1 VYVLVLMNEVPGGA
15 EAAAL
20 PEDAHEGY
28 IDSLIARNL
37 VLLGGPFAGRVG
49 DATAA
54 YVLHCDGMSSAREI
68 AADDPLA
75 VAGAVSLEFVE
86 WQLVGI
92 DPAAIEPS
100 LAV

>member
-1 VYVLVLMNEVPGGA
+1 VYVLVLVNEVPG
-15 EAAAL
+15 AAAAGL

-37 VLLGGPFAGRVG
+37 VLLGGSFAGRVG

-54 YVLHCDGMSSAREI
+54 YVPHCDGMSAAREI
-68 AADDPLA
+68 AAEDPLA
-75 VAGAVSLEFVE
+75 MAGAVKLEFVE

-100 LAV
+100 LAG

>member
-1 VYVLVLMNEVPGGA
+1 MNEVPGA

-20 PEDAHEGY
+20 PEDAHEDY

-37 VLLGGPFAGRVG
+37 VLLGGSFAGRVG
-49 DATAA
+49 AATAA
-54 YVLHCDGMSSAREI
+54 YVLRCDSISAAREI
-68 AADDPLA
+68 AAADPVA
-75 VAGAVSLEFVE
+75 AAGAVNLEFVE

-92 DPAAIEPS
+92 DPKAIDPS

>member
-1 VYVLVLMNEVPGGA
+1 VYVLVLMNEVPG
-15 EAAAL
+15 AAAGL

-37 VLLGGPFAGRVG
+37 VLLGGSFAGRVG

-54 YVLHCDGMSSAREI
+54 YVLHCDSMSAAREI

-75 VAGAVSLEFVE
+75 MAGAVKLEFVE

-100 LAV
+100 LAG

>member
-1 VYVLVLMNEVPGGA
+1 VYVLVLMNDVPGA
-15 EAAAL
+15 EAAV

-28 IDSLIARNL
+28 IDSLIARKL

-49 DATAA
+49 AATAA
-54 YVLHCDGMSSAREI
+54 YVLHCDSMSAAREI
-68 AADDPLA
+68 AAEDPLA
-75 VAGAVSLEFVE
+75 AAGAVTLEIVE

-100 LAV
+100 LAG

>member
-1 VYVLVLMNEVPGGA
+1 VYVLVLMNEVAGA
-15 EAAAL
+15 EVAL
-20 PEDAHEGY
+20 AEDAHEDF

-37 VLLGGPFAGRVG
+37 VLLGGPFGGRVG

-54 YVLHCDGMSSAREI
+54 YVLHCDSLSAAREI

-75 VAGAVSLEFVE
+75 VAGAVPLEFVE

-100 LAV
+100 LAQ